1 MLVYTYQNTLF
12 GVLGCL
18 AAVYLL
24 ILAPLYHIA
33 HTESRYDSQRYI
45 VWQYCR
51 QLHTMVHFVRV
62 QLAHSVVL
70 RCVSACA
77 AKARHTGT
85 GPAAVNTSAVGARS
99 NEHIKM

>member
-1 MLVYTYQNTLF
+1 MPAYTYQNTLF

-33 HTESRYDSQRYI
+33 HTESRYDCQRYNA
-45 VWQYCR
+45 WQYCR

-62 QLAHSVVL
+62 QLAHSVVSPLCLCVRSESSAYRYRTSSREHL
-70 RCVSACA
+70 RRRGSF
-77 AKARHTGT
+77 
-85 GPAAVNTSAVGARS
+85 
-99 NEHIKM
+99 